1 MGLLRNLLGGPAA
14 QRDSVTLGGVRMPA
28 YNENLHTLLAG
39 STGVGKTTL
48 MDEALDTI
56 VRRGDRAIIVDPGGH
71 HLSLFGR
78 AGDVV
83 LNPFDGRSPGWNVFN
98 EVRKDFD
105 YFRLAKSLIPD
116 GHGPDASW
124 HFYAQILV
132 AECMRVLMRQGENTT
147 IALLE
152 HLTVA
157 PGEELAK
164 LLAGTPVQGLFDR
177 DAGRA
182 LASTRFILTT
192 YLNPHQYLRPG
203 NFSLRDWL
211 AGNTGNLFITWRED
225 MQAALLPLI
234 ACWADMLCNAV
245 LSLAPARE
253 RRLWLLLDELGA
265 LGRLNSLESALT
277 RGRKHGLCVLAGLQS
292 TAQLDRSYGR
302 DTAIVIRSC
311 FRNLVVL
318 SLARSDPDTA
328 EILSK
333 ALGEREVDRVQRSAQ
348 SGAQGISHGANLQ
361 RATERLA
368 LASEL
373 TQLPDLTAYVALAG
387 DVPLRLVEFAPV
399 QRSKTAAAFVEASC

>member
-1 MGLLRNLLGGPAA
+1 MGLLRDLLGGPA
-14 QRDSVTLGGVRMPA
+14 QCDVITLGGIPLPPQ
-28 YNENLHTLLAG
+28 NEPLHTLMCG

-48 MDEALDTI
+48 MDEALDAI
-56 VRRGDRAIIVDPGGH
+56 VSRNDRAIIVDPGGH
-71 HLSLFGR
+71 HVSLFGQS
-78 AGDVV
+78 GDAV
-83 LNPFDGRSPGWNVFN
+83 LNPFDSRSPGWSVFN

-124 HFYAQILV
+124 HFYAQILA
-132 AECMRVLMRQGENTT
+132 AEGMRVLMRQGENTT
-147 IALLE
+147 AALLE
-152 HLTVA
+152 RLIVA
-157 PGEELAK
+157 PAEDLAT
-164 LLAGTPVQGLFDR
+164 LLAGTPVQGLFDK

-203 NFSLRDWL
+203 DFSLRDWL
-211 AGNTGNLFITWRED
+211 AGGTGNLFITWRED
-225 MQAALLPLI
+225 MQAALQPLI
-234 ACWADMLCNAV
+234 ACWVDLLCNAV
-245 LSLAPARE
+245 LSLPPARE

-265 LGRLNSLESALT
+265 LGRLNSLEGALT

-302 DTAIVIRSC
+302 EAAIVLRSC
-311 FRNLVVL
+311 FRNLLVL

-333 ALGEREVDRVQRSAQ
+333 GLGEREIDRVQRSAQ

-361 RATERLA
+361 RSTERLA
-368 LASEL
+368 LPSEL

-387 DVPLRLVEFAPV
+387 DVPIRLVEFTPV
-399 QRSKTAAAFVEASC
+399 QRPVVQAAFEEGFSC